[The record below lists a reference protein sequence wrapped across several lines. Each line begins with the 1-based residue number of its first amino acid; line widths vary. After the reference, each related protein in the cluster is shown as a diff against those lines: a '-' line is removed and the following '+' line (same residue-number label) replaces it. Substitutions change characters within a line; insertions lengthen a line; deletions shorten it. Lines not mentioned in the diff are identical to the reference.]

1 MASANVDEVIVLH
14 TRPYS
19 ETSLVVETF
28 SLNSG
33 RLTLLAKGSR
43 SSGKSNKRAVL
54 QMSSKLEVAYSGKS
68 SMKSLNRLEVIR
80 SAADLA
86 GEKFAMGCYISEL
99 TMRLMHP
106 EQVNQ
111 SIFYQIDDAF
121 GSLSDKYLAMIALRR
136 LEDLLLMELGTPID
150 WASDI
155 EGHSLLENEQYCL
168 VNFEGFQRLSTS
180 SNDRS
185 YSGKLLLSVTKENQL
200 SSESM
205 NAWREINNQL
215 LTPHLG
221 TKPLQSRKLLQQW
234 KKS

>member
-1 MASANVDEVIVLH
+1 
-14 TRPYS
+14 
-19 ETSLVVETF
+19 
-28 SLNSG
+28 
-33 RLTLLAKGSR
+33 
-43 SSGKSNKRAVL
+43 
-54 QMSSKLEVAYSGKS
+54 
-68 SMKSLNRLEVIR
+68 
-80 SAADLA
+80 
-86 GEKFAMGCYISEL
+86 MGCYISEL